1 VRAENHRVVVVLS
14 RCDCGSDDGAEAH

>member
-1 VRAENHRVVVVLS
+1 VRAENHRLVVVLS